1 VTEPT
6 AEKRRVFGVR
16 EAIILVLA
24 AGLLVALWRSQAIA
38 RERDDLNTQLAAERQ
53 ARAATELSLNAL
65 KYQIAS
71 GKLNS
76 EVHQTI
82 LDQKI
87 VEAQQ
92 KAAELE
98 RRTEQLR
105 KEKVREVNCVTPR
118 AIREASGL

>member
-1 VTEPT
+1 MTEPT